1 MHVKTLDVLFEV
13 FSSSPGW
20 LSHLIETQHL
30 ESDAIA
36 YLEMRDR
43 EECKVQA
50 LIDQW
55 ESDMEREGGIDIYC
69 EEDLGRK
76 LMMIN
81 GKIAELEAVGRDA
94 SYLSVSRHQTRSR
107 IIAREVPDR
116 VQAVTDEEIAY
127 ARTVR
132 LDKVIPDLPKNRK
145 ILCPLH
151 QDSNPSFHVTK
162 WGYCFSCGGHL
173 DSISWLIRQ
182 EGYSFIRAIKRLG
195 EIH

>member
-1 MHVKTLDVLFEV
+1 MHVKTLDVLFEI
-13 FSSSPGW
+13 FSPSPGW
-20 LSHLIETQHL
+20 LSHLVETQRL
-30 ESDAIA
+30 DGESVA

-43 EECKVQA
+43 EEIKVQA
-50 LIDQW
+50 LISQW
-55 ESDMEREGGIDIYC
+55 EADMERDGGVDIYC

-81 GKIAELEAVGRDA
+81 GRIAEVEAVGLDG
-94 SYLSVSRHQTRSR
+94 SCLSGARHRVRNQ
-107 IIAREVPDR
+107 ILAREIPDR
-116 VQAVTDEEIAY
+116 VQLITDDEIAY

-132 LDKVIPDLPKNRK
+132 LDKVIPNLPKNRK

-151 QDSNPSFHVTK
+151 QDSNPSFHITK

-173 DSISWLIRQ
+173 DSISWLIRV
-182 EGYSFIRAIKRLG
+182 EGYSFIRSIKRLG

>member
-1 MHVKTLDVLFEV
+1 MHVKTLDVLFEI
-13 FSSSPGW
+13 FSPFPGW
-20 LSHLIETQHL
+20 LSHLTETQRL
-30 ESDAIA
+30 DWQSVD
-36 YLEMRDR
+36 YLSMRDR
-43 EECKVQA
+43 EETKVQA
-50 LIDQW
+50 LISQW
-55 ESDMEREGGIDIYC
+55 EADMEREGGVAIYC

-81 GKIAELEAVGRDA
+81 GKISEIEAVGRDA
-94 SYLSVSRHQTRSR
+94 SYLSASRHRTRNQIISR
-107 IIAREVPDR
+107 EIPDR
-116 VQAVTDEEIAY
+116 VQALTDDEIAY

-132 LDKVIPDLPKNRK
+132 LDKVIPNLPKNRK

-173 DSISWLIRQ
+173 DSISWLIRV
-182 EGYSFIRAIKRLG
+182 EEYSFIRAIKRLG